1 MDRAYRDYQTD
12 LDNLREGAADVIENM
27 VDRDPLNV
35 KDAIRDFSRDAS
47 QLANEYYDT
56 VRGLWS
62 EYAGVRLD
70 DFDHTQLI
78 DPDRALWQMQGG
90 FNNTDYNGLTY
101 TQVKNG
107 QSRAGLTIDD
117 LWPDLGNP
125 DDAMQFV
132 ADMVNASARLTTQR
146 NMRIDPSKPRWARVP
161 RGARTCAFCTMLAS
175 RGFTY
180 LSEDSAGL
188 EMQYHRDCDCQI
200 VPSWGRQTLAGY
212 NPERLT
218 AMWQEASKGGGDYR
232 ETLKRKRRDNPMA
245 FTDGVYP
252 TPTMPWEQSVR
263 LLSMKG
269 EPKGTAESWYRRQLA
284 VGVDPSREI
293 LERHEIVFLEK
304 FQKLGEEYEWI
315 PKSHDGKPSNDFHW
329 LSHECDA
336 ELKSPAGLKYRN
348 VAQRINDA
356 VVGGVEQGVVK
367 DVFVLDF
374 GSTKLPDKFVN
385 QLSLYNARHES
396 HIKELWVFDSEGFHQ
411 IVLK

>member
-1 MDRAYRDYQTD
+1 
-12 LDNLREGAADVIENM
+12 M

-56 VRGLWS
+56 VRGLWG
-62 EYAGVRLD
+62 EYAGLELE

-78 DPDRALWQMQGG
+78 DPDRALWQVQGG

-117 LWPDLGNP
+117 MWPDLGNP

-132 ADMVNASARLTTQR
+132 ADMVNAAARLTTQR

-232 ETLKRKRRDNPMA
+232 EKLKRMRRDNPMA
-245 FTDGVYP
+245 FTDGVYLIA
-252 TPTMPWEQSVR
+252 SCSGIR
-263 LLSMKG
+263 
-269 EPKGTAESWYRRQLA
+269 
-284 VGVDPSREI
+284 
-293 LERHEIVFLEK
+293 
-304 FQKLGEEYEWI
+304 
-315 PKSHDGKPSNDFHW
+315 
-329 LSHECDA
+329 
-336 ELKSPAGLKYRN
+336 
-348 VAQRINDA
+348 
-356 VVGGVEQGVVK
+356 
-367 DVFVLDF
+367 
-374 GSTKLPDKFVN
+374 
-385 QLSLYNARHES
+385 
-396 HIKELWVFDSEGFHQ
+396 
-411 IVLK
+411 

>member
-1 MDRAYRDYQTD
+1 MAANPKAPPELQPLLDRAYRDYQTD
-12 LDNLREGAADVIENM
+12 LDNLRESAADVIENM

-70 DFDHTQLI
+70 DFDHTRSST
-78 DPDRALWQMQGG
+78 PTGALWQVQGG

-132 ADMVNASARLTTQR
+132 ADMVNAAARLTTQR

-200 VPSWGRQTLAGY
+200 VPSWAARHSPDTTPNGSPPCGRKQ
-212 NPERLT
+212 
-218 AMWQEASKGGGDYR
+218 QGGGDYR
-232 ETLKRKRRDNPMA
+232 EKLKRMRRDNPMA

-252 TPTMPWEQSVR
+252 TRPCRGS
-263 LLSMKG
+263 S
-269 EPKGTAESWYRRQLA
+269 
-284 VGVDPSREI
+284 PS
-293 LERHEIVFLEK
+293 
-304 FQKLGEEYEWI
+304 
-315 PKSHDGKPSNDFHW
+315 
-329 LSHECDA
+329 
-336 ELKSPAGLKYRN
+336 
-348 VAQRINDA
+348 
-356 VVGGVEQGVVK
+356 
-367 DVFVLDF
+367 
-374 GSTKLPDKFVN
+374 
-385 QLSLYNARHES
+385 
-396 HIKELWVFDSEGFHQ
+396 DSCQ
-411 IVLK
+411 

>member
-1 MDRAYRDYQTD
+1 MAANPKAPSELQRLLDKAYRDYQTD

-70 DFDHTQLI
+70 DFDHTRLI
-78 DPDRALWQMQGG
+78 DPDRALWQVQGG
-90 FNNTDYNGLTY
+90 FNGTDYAGLTY

-107 QSRAGLTIDD
+107 QSRAGATIDD

-132 ADMVNASARLTTQR
+132 ADMVNAAARLTTQR

-200 VPSWGRQTLAGY
+200 VPSWDARHSPDTTPNGSPPCGRKPARKAATTGRSSSACAGTI
-212 NPERLT
+212 PWRSRT
-218 AMWQEASKGGGDYR
+218 
-232 ETLKRKRRDNPMA
+232 A
-245 FTDGVYP
+245 FT
-252 TPTMPWEQSVR
+252 
-263 LLSMKG
+263 
-269 EPKGTAESWYRRQLA
+269 RRRPCR
-284 VGVDPSREI
+284 GSSPS
-293 LERHEIVFLEK
+293 
-304 FQKLGEEYEWI
+304 
-315 PKSHDGKPSNDFHW
+315 
-329 LSHECDA
+329 
-336 ELKSPAGLKYRN
+336 
-348 VAQRINDA
+348 
-356 VVGGVEQGVVK
+356 
-367 DVFVLDF
+367 
-374 GSTKLPDKFVN
+374 
-385 QLSLYNARHES
+385 
-396 HIKELWVFDSEGFHQ
+396 DSCQ
-411 IVLK
+411 